1 MLGGQACATDQAGPS
16 RVELMST
23 QQTYDVQSSAHD
35 VFLESFRRHGA
46 GVAIVT
52 ARKSSGEPTG
62 FTATSLA
69 SLSSLPPRATF
80 NMSQMASS
88 YPAIRSS
95 DYVLIHFLSAHNRDL
110 AQQFSGEA
118 SERFRG
124 IDVQEGPMGLPLLP
138 GAQAYLVGKIV
149 ARHETGDAATIA
161 VEITGGGLGEPGDSL
176 VYQEKGYRVAASLP
190 DA

>member
-1 MLGGQACATDQAGPS
+1 
-16 RVELMST
+16 MST
-23 QQTYDVQSSAHD
+23 HQPYQDPSSAHE
-35 VFLESFRRHGA
+35 VFLEAFRRHGA

-52 ARKSSGEPTG
+52 TRKSSGEPTG

-88 YPAIRSS
+88 YPAIRSGE
-95 DYVLIHFLSAHNRDL
+95 YVLIHFLSANNLDL
-110 AQQFSGEA
+110 ARKFSGDA
-118 SERFRG
+118 SERFAG
-124 IDVQEGPMGLPLLP
+124 IALQDGPMGLPLLP
-138 GAQAYLVGKIV
+138 GASAYVVAKIV

-176 VYQEKGYRVAASLP
+176 VYQEKNYRVAASLP
-190 DA
+190 EA

>member
-1 MLGGQACATDQAGPS
+1 
-16 RVELMST
+16 MST
-23 QQTYDVQSSAHD
+23 QQTYAVASSAHD

-80 NMSQMASS
+80 NMSQLASS

-95 DYVLIHFLSAHNRDL
+95 DYVLIHFLSAHNLDL
-110 AQQFSGEA
+110 ARQFSGEA
-118 SERFRG
+118 SERFGG
-124 IDVQEGPMGLPLLP
+124 IELQDGPMGLPLLP
-138 GAQAYLVGKIV
+138 GTQAYLVGKIV

-161 VEITGGGLGEPGDSL
+161 VEITDGGLGEPGDSL
-176 VYQEKGYRVAASLP
+176 VYQEKSYRVAASLP

>member
-1 MLGGQACATDQAGPS
+1 MLGGHGCITGQAWPS

-23 QQTYDVQSSAHD
+23 HQPYQDAPSAHE
-35 VFLESFRRHGA
+35 VFLEAFRRHGA

-52 ARKSSGEPTG
+52 ARKSSGDPTG
-62 FTATSLA
+62 FTATSVA

-95 DYVLIHFLSAHNRDL
+95 DYVLIHFLSNKNLHL
-110 AQQFSGEA
+110 ARQFSGDA
-118 SERFRG
+118 SERFTG
-124 IDVQEGPMGLPLLP
+124 LDVSEGPMGLPLLP
-138 GAQAYLVGKIV
+138 GVSAYVVAKIV
-149 ARHETGDAATIA
+149 ARHETGDSATIA
-161 VEITGGGLGEPGDSL
+161 VEITGGGLGEPGDAL
-176 VYQEKGYRVAASLP
+176 VYQEKNYRVAASLP